1 MLGNASGE
9 DGEDKISLLTN
20 TVTIRIPL
28 RVHNSKFAARR
39 FINRFLRVRREIALI
54 AVEQNKSLNGLFCTY
69 AERIS

>member
-28 RVHNSKFAARR
+28 RVHNSKFAERR
-39 FINRFLRVRREIALI
+39 FINRFLRREIALI
-54 AVEQNKSLNGLFCTY
+54 AVEQNKSLNGLFWYVRGTHLCF
-69 AERIS
+69 